1 LSWWWGWWSISWDW
15 LGNDLLGGGLDGLL
29 DNLLIGGGLTII
41 ILLGL
46 LLLGEGSL

>member
-15 LGNDLLGGGLDGLL
+15 LGNGGLDGLL